1 MAENNDRSTMSRRRF
16 IRNSSYAAG
25 GAIGGGFIGT
35 LIGRN
40 LLGDDQEVK
49 NKSQSDAPPDFGHAL
64 MHFTNQQEF
73 AVLSAATERIFPED
87 DNGPGAVKLGVPFF
101 IDHQLAGSYGHN
113 DREYMQGP
121 FYPGSDFQGYQTRLK
136 RHEVFDVGIKAIRNE
151 SKKDFDADFVDLEG
165 EQQDKILQKFQDG
178 DVKLKGVTATT
189 FFELLRSA
197 TIEGAYSD
205 PLYGGNGN
213 MEGWMMKEFP
223 GNYMSYLN
231 EIGKEEFIQKEPR
244 ALRAHLKS

>member
-1 MAENNDRSTMSRRRF
+1 MAERSTMSRRRF
-16 IRNSSYAAG
+16 IKNTSYAAG

-40 LLGDDQEVK
+40 LLDDQQEAK
-49 NKSQSDAPPDFGHAL
+49 KGSKTESLPDFNHAL
-64 MHFTNQQEF
+64 MHFTNQKEF
-73 AVLSAATERIFPED
+73 QLLSAATERIFPED
-87 DNGPGAVKLGVPFF
+87 DNGPGAIKLGVPFF

-113 DREYMQGP
+113 DREYMRGP

-136 RHEVFDVGIKAIRNE
+136 RHEVFDVGIKAIQNE
-151 SKKDFDADFVDLEG
+151 SKKEFDADFVELEG
-165 EQQDKILQKFQDG
+165 KQQDQILQKFQDG

-197 TIEGAYSD
+197 TLEGAYSD

-213 MEGWMMKEFP
+213 MKGWMMKEFP

-231 EIGKEEFIQKEPR
+231 EIGKEEFIKKEPR
-244 ALRAHLKS
+244 ALRAHIQS